1 MPSTVSSMCSREAG
15 GAAVVIV
22 LPSLGA
28 QAQLAYPRG
37 VKGETLGIAGT
48 VDGSGLQS
56 VGPLMSDSDEHTF
69 LFADLSGFTALTE
82 VHGDEEAAEL
92 AAGFFEDAR
101 ALLGEH
107 GANEIKT
114 LGDAMMILCDS
125 ASGAIGLA
133 LRVVLEVGARHGF
146 PSVRV
151 GLHTGP
157 AVERDG
163 DWFGAT
169 VNLAARVSGAAA
181 GGEVLLTGAS
191 AAAAGAPD
199 GGELGRVYAH
209 RDVVLHPRGRR
220 TLRNVGEPVELFE
233 ASCERAR
240 SRDSLPIDP
249 VCRMAVDPKHT
260 AGTLF
265 HNGIEYQFC
274 SLPCARKFAD
284 SPERYADATKAKAG

>member
-1 MPSTVSSMCSREAG
+1 
-15 GAAVVIV
+15 
-22 LPSLGA
+22 
-28 QAQLAYPRG
+28 
-37 VKGETLGIAGT
+37 
-48 VDGSGLQS
+48 
-56 VGPLMSDSDEHTF
+56 MSHTDEHTF

-107 GANEIKT
+107 AADEVKT
-114 LGDAMMILCDS
+114 LGDAMMIRCDS

-133 LRVVLEVGARHGF
+133 LRVVQEVGARHGF

-157 AVERDG
+157 AVARDG

-181 GGEVLLTGAS
+181 GGEVLVTGAS

-199 GGELGRVYAH
+199 GGELGSVPPH
-209 RDVVLHPRGRR
+209 RNVVLHPRGRR
-220 TLRNVGEPVELFE
+220 MLRNVGEPVELFE
-233 ASCERAR
+233 ASCELAR
-240 SRDSLPIDP
+240 SRDALPMDP
-249 VCRMAVDPKHT
+249 VCRMAVDPEHA
-260 AGTLF
+260 AGTLV
-265 HNGIEYQFC
+265 HDGREYHFC
-274 SLPCARKFAD
+274 SLECARKFAD
-284 SPERYADATKAKAG
+284 SPARYMEATEAEAGP

>member
-1 MPSTVSSMCSREAG
+1 
-15 GAAVVIV
+15 
-22 LPSLGA
+22 
-28 QAQLAYPRG
+28 
-37 VKGETLGIAGT
+37 
-48 VDGSGLQS
+48 
-56 VGPLMSDSDEHTF
+56 MSDSQEHTF

-107 GANEIKT
+107 AADEVKT
-114 LGDAMMILCDS
+114 MGDAMMLRCDS
-125 ASGAIGLA
+125 ASEAIGLA
-133 LRVVLEVGARHGF
+133 LRLVQEVGARHGF

-181 GGEVLLTGAS
+181 GGEVLVTGAS

-199 GGELGRVYAH
+199 GGELGGVHPH
-209 RDVVLHPRGRR
+209 RNVVLHPRGRR
-220 TLRNVGEPVELFE
+220 TLHNVGEPVELFD
-233 ASCERAR
+233 ASCELAR
-240 SRDSLPIDP
+240 TRDALRIDP

-260 AGTLF
+260 AGSLV
-265 HNGIEYQFC
+265 HDGREYSFC
-274 SLPCARKFAD
+274 SLECARKFAD
-284 SPERYADATKAKAG
+284 SPERYADATEAKADR